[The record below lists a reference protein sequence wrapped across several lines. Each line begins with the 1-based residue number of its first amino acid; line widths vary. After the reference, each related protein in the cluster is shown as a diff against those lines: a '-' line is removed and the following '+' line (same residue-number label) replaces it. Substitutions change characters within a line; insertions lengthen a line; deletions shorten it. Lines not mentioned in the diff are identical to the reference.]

1 MDDDAEMRLSVGGG
15 GRKRPSK
22 GNFRS
27 SIYGGAVRRQSQ
39 FGGKGGVA
47 VGGSGLEK
55 GANAGGGWENTGA
68 PPVVSKY
75 PNDGTN
81 ARKDHRRQSITE
93 NGKKL
98 ARRASSIIA
107 HPMVALGEMVEAS
120 MQTSVIGAANSRAQ
134 QV

>member
-1 MDDDAEMRLSVGGG
+1 MDEDAEMRLSEGGA

-39 FGGKGGVA
+39 FGGKA
-47 VGGSGLEK
+47 VGGIGGNGQ

-68 PPVVSKY
+68 PVVSKY
-75 PNDGTN
+75 PNGDGTNN